1 MTPPDDDD
9 APAQF
14 ASPACLMHEV
24 DPAYMG
30 NAGPALPTPET
41 LARLGGVLLRDIPDA
56 VIFADQGGAI
66 AYWNAGAERIFGFT
80 AAEAVGQSL
89 DIIIPDR
96 LRARHAAGFNRMMA
110 TGQATHPPEDIL
122 SVPAMT
128 KSGETLSIQFTVAPV
143 TDANGALTGVLA
155 VLRDAT
161 ATFAELKRLRAALK

>member
-56 VIFADQGGAI
+56 VMHM
-66 AYWNAGAERIFGFT
+66 
-80 AAEAVGQSL
+80 V
-89 DIIIPDR
+89 
-96 LRARHAAGFNRMMA
+96 
-110 TGQATHPPEDIL
+110 ATHSKEGDL
-122 SVPAMT
+122 LDCQAFGLDT
-128 KSGETLSIQFTVAPV
+128 NTL
-143 TDANGALTGVLA
+143 L
-155 VLRDAT
+155 
-161 ATFAELKRLRAALK
+161 